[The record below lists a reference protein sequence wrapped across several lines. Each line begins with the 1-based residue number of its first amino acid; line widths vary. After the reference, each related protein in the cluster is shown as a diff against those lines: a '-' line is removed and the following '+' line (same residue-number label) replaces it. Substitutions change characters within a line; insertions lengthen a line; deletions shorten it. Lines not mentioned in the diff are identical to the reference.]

1 MLTDEALAALIEP
14 LINIYQSIEDE
25 LLINIAKRF
34 DTYETVGGSLE
45 WQLRKLDELGSLNAD
60 ALEVFAKYSKKSKQ
74 AIKKMIEQASLGN
87 FNMNDLEEAS
97 KQGKVS
103 VNLDK
108 MLESPAIARTIKHGY
123 KELDGTFR
131 LIKTKALESSKQHYM
146 DIINQSYLETSS
158 GIYSYSESIRKGVR
172 KMADKGISGAT
183 YKRKD
188 GTIVHYSIE
197 AAVRRDTL
205 TAVNQT
211 ACAAVMESV
220 EDIGAEH
227 VEVSSHLGARVSD
240 KDPIADHAGWQGKVY
255 KVHGKD
261 DEYDNLVDA
270 TGYGSIEGLAGV
282 NCRHRM
288 FPFFVG
294 ISKPAQVQYDSEEN
308 KKAYEL
314 SQKQRQLERKVRAAK
329 REVQCMKALGD
340 EVGLTEAK
348 VKHQKA
354 VDNLVKFCDD
364 NNLKR
369 DGNREQISTIMASK
383 KKLTFKDQSE
393 PKNVMKEYQEYAY
406 PGKGAISFEKG
417 YPKKDAEAELKI
429 AKIINK
435 TFGGDVYL
443 INDRLHQKD
452 GYSADAIW
460 QENLWEFK
468 CPTSYTAVDKRLRK
482 GLKQICDNPGGIVLA
497 INSELE
503 FEKVIATVNKRMKLS
518 EKIDYSVDV
527 MLIQNE
533 EVKAILRYGK

>member
-34 DTYETVGGSLE
+34 DTYEIVGGSLE

-87 FNMNDLEEAS
+87 FNMKDLEEAA
-97 KQGKVS
+97 KRGKVS

-108 MLESPAIARTIKHGY
+108 MLESPAISRIIKHGY

-158 GIYSYSESIRKGVR
+158 GIYSYSESIRKGVK

-348 VKHQKA
+348 VKQQKA
-354 VDNLVKFCDD
+354 VDNLVKFCND
-364 NNLKR
+364 NDLKR
-369 DGNREQISTIMASK
+369 DGNREHVENSANHSSMKRGYTHVEEEYNSFAKPGEGRITMDDGYILSKHENEKHTADWLLNTYGGNIHLLKEVDIDKIKTPDFLWNEKLWDLKNISTAK
-383 KKLTFKDQSE
+383 
-393 PKNVMKEYQEYAY
+393 A
-406 PGKGAISFEKG
+406 
-417 YPKKDAEAELKI
+417 AE
-429 AKIINK
+429 
-435 TFGGDVYL
+435 
-443 INDRLHQKD
+443 
-452 GYSADAIW
+452 SA
-460 QENLWEFK
+460 
-468 CPTSYTAVDKRLRK
+468 VRK
-482 GLKQICDNPGGIVLA
+482 GLKQISKNPGGIILDVSDNT
-497 INSELE
+497 IS
-503 FEKVIATVNKRMKLS
+503 FEDIMFYVNTRMNRSKNFDIDIIVKNHDS
-518 EKIDYSVDV
+518 IKIV
-527 MLIQNE
+527 
-533 EVKAILRYGK
+533 RYKK